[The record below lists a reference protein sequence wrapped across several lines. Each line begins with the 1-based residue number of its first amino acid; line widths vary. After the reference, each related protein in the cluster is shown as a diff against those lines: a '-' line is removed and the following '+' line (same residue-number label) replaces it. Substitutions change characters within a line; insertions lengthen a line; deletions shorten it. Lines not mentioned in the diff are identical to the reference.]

1 MQMKQKYLTKRGLIA
16 INEKAIKANANAI
29 EPEFLASIPGD
40 LKYPVNVAL
49 PFPERHGWVRC
60 LVGIGK
66 TRTPSDKTFRSLLL
80 DIPERAFER
89 LPTVEV

>member
-1 MQMKQKYLTKRGLIA
+1 MKQKYVKKKRLIA
-16 INEKAIKANANAI
+16 INEKAIKANTNAI

-49 PFPERHGWVRC
+49 PFPERYGWVRC
-60 LVGIGK
+60 LVGIGM
-66 TRTPSDKTFRSLLL
+66 TRTPSDEELRSLLL
-80 DIPERAFER
+80 DIPENAFER